1 MGRQAL
7 AMESEGALYG
17 VRVIEL
23 AEGVAGPYCGKRLVG
38 LGAEVLKLEPPAGD
52 RSRREGPFPGDL
64 PDGEKSGLFLHL
76 NTGKRSFALN
86 VASNDGKAIFHRL
99 IDKSKTDILIL
110 GHRRQELDNL
120 GLNIDE
126 LLRQYPALVV
136 VNVSPFGL
144 TGPKSE
150 WLGTELTDYAAS
162 GYMSLTGAAD
172 REPIKAYGSLVQY
185 QAGAH
190 AALGALAALFARDL
204 TGAGQ
209 LVDVSEVEAGTFLL
223 GGVEQ
228 AAHFYGMVIRRNG
241 TRLLGFAPQ
250 HSYPST
256 IRPCADGFVH
266 CHSNNRHLDLLG
278 ALIPH
283 PRLLDPE
290 VLGALMGHADEID
303 AIMDEWLADKT
314 RREVVAAAQELRLPF
329 TEVMTPGEVMADP
342 HHKERESFVLVS
354 HPGAGPIQ
362 QPGAPF
368 RMSASPWVTRPAP
381 VLGEAGPDM
390 FRRLDFEPDDLAQ
403 AYAAEVV

>member
-1 MGRQAL
+1 MMGN
-7 AMESEGALYG
+7 EGALAG
-17 VRVIEL
+17 TRVIEI
-23 AEGVAGPYCGKRLVG
+23 AEGVAGPYCGKLLAG
-38 LGAEVLKLEPPAGD
+38 MGAEVLKLEPPAGD
-52 RSRREGPFPGDL
+52 RSRREGPFPGDV
-64 PDGEKSGLFLHL
+64 PDREKSGLFLHL

-86 VASNDGKAIFHRL
+86 LASEDGRAVLTRL
-99 IDKSKTDILIL
+99 LHKTNTDVLIL
-110 GHRRQELDNL
+110 GHRRDELDEL
-120 GLNIDE
+120 GLDLDV
-126 LLRQYPALVV
+126 LLREHPALVV
-136 VNVSPFGL
+136 VNISPFGL
-144 TGPKSE
+144 TGPRSD

-204 TGAGQ
+204 TGSGQ

-228 AAHFYGMVIRRNG
+228 AAHFHGTVIRRNG

-278 ALIPH
+278 VLIPN
-283 PRLLDPE
+283 PRLLEPE

-329 TEVMTPGEVMADP
+329 TEVMTPGEVMDDP

-381 VLGEAGPDM
+381 PLGEAGPDI
-390 FRRLDFEPDDLAQ
+390 FRLLALEPDDLAR
-403 AYAAEVV
+403 AYAAGVV

>member
-1 MGRQAL
+1 MGN
-7 AMESEGALYG
+7 EGALAG
-17 VRVIEL
+17 TRVIEL
-23 AEGVAGPYCGKRLVG
+23 AEGVAGPYCGKLLAG
-38 LGAEVLKLEPPAGD
+38 MGAEVLKLEPPAGD
-52 RSRREGPFPGDL
+52 RSRREGPFPGDD
-64 PDGEKSGLFLHL
+64 PDPEKSGLFLHL

-86 VASNDGKAIFHRL
+86 LAGEDGRAILTRLLHKA
-99 IDKSKTDILIL
+99 KPDILIL
-110 GHRRQELDNL
+110 GHRRQELDAL
-120 GLNIDE
+120 GLDLDA
-126 LLRQYPALVV
+126 LLREHPALVV

-144 TGPKSE
+144 TGPRSS
-150 WLGTELTDYAAS
+150 WLGTELTAYAAS

-190 AALGALAALFARDL
+190 AALGTLAALFARDL

-209 LVDVSEVEAGTFLL
+209 LVDVSEMEAGTFLL

-228 AAHFYGMVIRRNG
+228 AAHFNGVVIRRNG

-256 IRPCADGFVH
+256 IRPCGDGFVH

-278 ALIPH
+278 VLIPN
-283 PRLLDPE
+283 PRLLEPE
-290 VLGALMGHADEID
+290 VLGSLMGHADEID
-303 AIMDEWLADKT
+303 AIMDEWLADKN

-354 HPGAGPIQ
+354 HPGAGPVQ

-381 VLGEAGPDM
+381 LLGEAGPDI
-390 FRRLDFEPDDLAQ
+390 FDLLDFEAEDLAR
-403 AYAAEVV
+403 AYALGVV